1 MKRKLLTGLAT
12 LAGLFIIVAIVVLA
26 TAPGR
31 ELTPAEF
38 EVSNLDVNPEE
49 VEPGQTVTV
58 TVDVQNVG
66 GRRGTHELKL
76 IVDGLVEESKDV
88 TLDGGEHT
96 TAVFIIQRETKK
108 SYSIEVAGLSKS
120 FEVVAPAAFEI
131 SNLTISP
138 SMVEPGDEISITALV
153 VNVGGLQGTRAL
165 ELTINGES
173 RSREVSLGPGESTT
187 VAFTVTQESEGTYQ
201 VWLEG
206 LSGSF
211 EVVIPAT
218 MVGGI
223 IHEDTT
229 WTLADSPYEITET
242 VQIPTGVTLT
252 IEPGVTVTRATS
264 GAMFLL
270 HGEISAHGTPDK
282 RITFNGGGDSDF
294 FSAKGSHAH
303 TFLSVRH
310 AIIRNG
316 LSFWPPTG
324 HEQYGHFHLRDS
336 VLEDVLRYSY
346 VWYPE
351 QDVYVERNIFR
362 NSAGFSVGHSEAS
375 VYIRWNRFESR
386 PSLPEY
392 MDYCVQN
399 WAAYGGQTIVQYNSF
414 LNAGEVAL
422 QLPGGYSS
430 AAMIATDNYWGTTNT
445 EVIEDMIYDK
455 NDDITSAGYI
465 VYEPILVEPHPQT
478 PSP

>member
-1 MKRKLLTGLAT
+1 MSKNK
-12 LAGLFIIVAIVVLA
+12 LAGIAIACIVVIIVVIVVVV
-26 TAPGR
+26 PS
-31 ELTPAEF
+31 LTFGPEPARF
-38 EVSNLDVNPEE
+38 TVSNLHVSPEKA
-49 VEPGQTVTV
+49 VPGETVTI
-58 TVDVQNVG
+58 TVEVQNVG
-66 GRRGTHELKL
+66 ERRGTHELKL
-76 IVDGLVEESKDV
+76 IIDGVVEQSKNV
-88 TLDGGEHT
+88 TLDGEEYT
-96 TAVFIIQRETKK
+96 TAVFTIQRETKK
-108 SYSIEVAGLSKS
+108 SYSIEVDGLSES
-120 FEVVAPAAFEI
+120 FDVAVPAAFEI

-138 SMVEPGDEISITALV
+138 GMVAPGDEVSISALV
-153 VNVGGLQGTRAL
+153 VNVGDLPGTKAL
-165 ELTINGES
+165 ELMINGES
-173 RSREVSLGPGESTT
+173 RTREVSLGPGESTT
-187 VAFTVTQESEGTYQ
+187 VAFTVTQESEGTYE

-229 WTLADSPYEITET
+229 WTLADSPYRITET
-242 VQIPTGVTLT
+242 VQIPAGVTLT
-252 IEPGVTVTRATS
+252 IEPGVTVTRTTN
-264 GAMFLL
+264 GDMFLL
-270 HGEISAHGTPDK
+270 HGEIYAHGTPDK
-282 RITFNGGGDSDF
+282 RITFDGGGNSDF
-294 FSAKGSHAH
+294 FSAKGSYAH

-316 LSFWPPTG
+316 LSLWAPTG

-362 NSAGFSVGHSEAS
+362 NSAGFSVGHSDAS

-386 PSLPEY
+386 PSVPEY
-392 MDYCVQN
+392 MDYWVQN

-414 LNAGEVAL
+414 LNVGDLAL
-422 QLPGGYSS
+422 KLPSGYAN
-430 AAMIATDNYWGTTNT
+430 AAMVATQNYWGTTDT